1 MKRLK
6 YKFKWY
12 IGVFAALLL
21 LYSALCWAKSLK
33 YAVTEG
39 IGSNFDSFWSSAMYK
54 KEDVSGVNQ
63 ILTYLTTGQASATQV
78 KSGKDGWLFFNTART
93 VNDYNGSDVYSGE
106 ELSQMLSTALGV
118 QSELGRREINS
129 VIIVAPNKSNVYF
142 DQVLDDFSYSET
154 SRTEKMIEYL
164 AASGVNIISLKDAL
178 LEGKSSWQIYY
189 SYDTHWNQL
198 GAYIGVKEALASF
211 DIEISPLS
219 ERTVSSM
226 PLRECYHHNAIDDL
240 AIIAGL
246 EKILDDDVEYIIDGT
261 ASIDWSTLAVEQNE
275 RLVSHFTNPGAQ
287 LDSTVFVVGDSFSTS
302 MLPELCEVFSNV
314 YVVHRDGF
322 KPSQIDEFSPDYVI
336 FEYLER
342 YSDQLASVSLN

>member
-1 MKRLK
+1 MLK

-12 IGVFAALLL
+12 IGVFVAILL

-78 KSGKDGWLFFNTART
+78 KSGKEGWLFFNTART
-93 VNDYNGSDVYSGE
+93 INDYNGADVYSDK
-106 ELSQMLSTALGV
+106 ELSQMLSAALDV
-118 QSELGRREINS
+118 QSELDRREINS

-142 DQVLDDFSYSET
+142 DQVLDCFSYSET
-154 SRTEKMIEYL
+154 SRTEKMVEHL
-164 AASGVNIISLKDAL
+164 AAGGVNIISLKDAL

-198 GAYIGVKEALASF
+198 GAYIGVKEALATF
-211 DIEISPLS
+211 GIEIEPLA
-219 ERTVSSM
+219 ERTINSM
-226 PLRECYHHNAIDDL
+226 PLKECYHYNAIDDL
-240 AIIAGL
+240 ANIAGL

-261 ASIDWSTLAVEQNE
+261 TSIDWNTLLVEQDEGLISYFEN
-275 RLVSHFTNPGAQ
+275 SSAQ
-287 LDSTVFVVGDSFSTS
+287 LDSTVFLVGDSYRTA

-342 YSDQLASVSLN
+342 YSSQLADVSLN